1 MNALDNLTT
10 NLVLLTN
17 QSEGGILEGP
27 DDIINI
33 VLLLDFIL
41 KWVVH
46 GLATHE
52 ANWNL
57 KLLSAHNG
65 HVNN

>member
-1 MNALDNLTT
+1 MDNLTT

-17 QSEGGILEGP
+17 QSEHGILEGP
-27 DDIINI
+27 DDIINM

-46 GLATHE
+46 GLPTNE

-57 KLLSAHNG
+57 KLLSEHNR
-65 HVNN
+65 HVK

>member
-46 GLATHE
+46 GLATNK
-52 ANWNL
+52 ANWN
-57 KLLSAHNG
+57 
-65 HVNN
+65 

>member
-1 MNALDNLTT
+1 MDSLTT

-17 QSEGGILEGP
+17 QSEHGILEGL
-27 DDIINI
+27 DDIINM

-41 KWVVH
+41 KWVIH
-46 GLATHE
+46 GLATNK

-57 KLLSAHNG
+57 KLLSAHNR
-65 HVNN
+65 HVK

>member
-27 DDIINI
+27 DDVINI

-41 KWVVH
+41 K
-46 GLATHE
+46 
-52 ANWNL
+52 
-57 KLLSAHNG
+57 
-65 HVNN
+65 